1 MRLVRWLFGAV
12 GTAIALNTVVGV
24 ARGRLTYSVE
34 RYVGTDPV
42 ALTSASDIALGAVYS
57 AVMAALL
64 LWFAVAP
71 KTFRKPVVAIIGVA
85 VLLAAFAGLDALS
98 R

>member
-1 MRLVRWLFGAV
+1 
-12 GTAIALNTVVGV
+12 
-24 ARGRLTYSVE
+24 
-34 RYVGTDPV
+34 
-42 ALTSASDIALGAVYS
+42 
-57 AVMAALL
+57 MAALL